1 MRLDR
6 NLGTVILAIWL
17 ILIGLTAFVPA
28 LGALGAFSQVL
39 AIIAGI
45 LLLLGK

>member
-17 ILIGLTAFVPA
+17 ILIGLAPFVPA
-28 LGALGAFSQVL
+28 LGALGALPQVL

-45 LLLLGK
+45 LLLLGR